1 MSDIFKLKVCIG
13 NANIELEGEG
23 NLVHTIFSEL
33 REDGLGKLSDSVPV
47 ELKNDV
53 SDKGI
58 GNNIPCEEKNNIETK
73 ETQIKE
79 AFKLPQINTIVIKNL
94 PKTEAEWIVVY
105 ALYVSEQGT
114 KIFSKEDLRQLY
126 QDSGRLDENRNK
138 NFSANIKKAIAAD
151 WFEIVNADTYSLLEA
166 GKKIAYEIIQRT
178 ASSDG
183 SKKAKKSTSSSKITY
198 TIVDLGLEE
207 EQRQEI
213 KQYLLS
219 FKDINNME
227 QVALIAYKLTQYGVT
242 EFNGDIIFTALRIAD
257 LPVSF
262 DLRAALK
269 NAKNLKNYFVSGT
282 ETGMYKLYHLG
293 EDHAKELEKG
303 RGAE

>member
-1 MSDIFKLKVCIG
+1 MSDVFKLKVCIG

-33 REDGLGKLSDSVPV
+33 REDGLGKLSDSVPA

-53 SDKGI
+53 PDKGI
-58 GNNIPCEEKNNIETK
+58 DNNIPCEKNSAETK
-73 ETQIKE
+73 EPQIKE
-79 AFKLPQINTIVIKNL
+79 ASKLPQINTIVIKNL

-105 ALYVSEQGT
+105 ALYVSEQGA
-114 KIFSKEDLRQLY
+114 KIFNKEDLCQLY
-126 QDSGRLDENRNK
+126 QESGRLDESRNK
-138 NFSANIKKAIAAD
+138 NFSTNLKKAIAAD
-151 WFEIVNADTYSLLEA
+151 WFTIVNDNTYSLSEA
-166 GKKIAYEIIQRT
+166 GKKIAYEIIQRP

-183 SKKAKKSTSSSKITY
+183 GKKAKKSPSSSKTTY
-198 TIVDLGLEE
+198 TIADLGLDE
-207 EQRQEI
+207 EQRQEL

-227 QVALIAYKLTQYGVT
+227 QVVLIAYKLTQYGIT
-242 EFNGDIIFTALRIAD
+242 EFNGDIVFTALRIAD
-257 LPVSF
+257 LPISF

-269 NAKNLKNYFVSGT
+269 NAKNQKNYFISGN

-303 RGAE
+303 RGTE

>member
-1 MSDIFKLKVCIG
+1 MSDVLKLKVCIG

-33 REDGLGKLSDSVPV
+33 REDGLGKLSNSVPV

-53 SDKGI
+53 SDKEI
-58 GNNIPCEEKNNIETK
+58 DNNIPCEEKNNIETK
-73 ETQIKE
+73 QPQIKE
-79 AFKLPQINTIVIKNL
+79 DSKLPQINTIVIKNL

-105 ALYVSEQGT
+105 ALYASEQGT
-114 KIFSKEDLRQLY
+114 KVFNKEDLRLLY
-126 QDSGRLDENRNK
+126 QNSGRWDENRNK
-138 NFSANIKKAIAAD
+138 NFSKNIKRAIAED
-151 WFEIVNADTYSLLEA
+151 WFTIVNEDTYSLLEA
-166 GKKIAYEIIQRT
+166 GKKIAYEIIQRP

-183 SKKAKKSTSSSKITY
+183 GKKAKKSTSSSKTTY
-198 TIVDLGLEE
+198 AIVDLGLDEK
-207 EQRQEI
+207 QRQEF

-242 EFNGDIIFTALRIAD
+242 EINADIVFTALRIAD
-257 LPVSF
+257 LSVSF

-269 NAKNLKNYFVSGT
+269 NAKNLKSYFISGN
-282 ETGMYKLYHLG
+282 ETGTYKLYHLG
-293 EDHAKELEKG
+293 EDHVKELEKG
-303 RGAE
+303 RGNE

>member
-47 ELKNDV
+47 EIKNDV
-53 SDKGI
+53 SDREI
-58 GNNIPCEEKNNIETK
+58 GNNILCEEKNNIEIK
-73 ETQIKE
+73 EPQIKE
-79 AFKLPQINTIVIKNL
+79 TSKLPQINTIVIKNL
-94 PKTEAEWIVVY
+94 PKTETEWIVVY

-114 KIFSKEDLRQLY
+114 KIFNKEDLRQLY

-138 NFSANIKKAIAAD
+138 NFSTNIKKAIAAD
-151 WFEIVNADTYSLLEA
+151 WFEIVNNDTYSLSET
-166 GKKIAYEIIQRT
+166 GKGIAYEIIQRT

-183 SKKAKKSTSSSKITY
+183 GKKARKLISSSKTAY

-207 EQRQEI
+207 EQRQEF

-219 FKDINNME
+219 FKGINNME
-227 QVALIAYKLTQYGVT
+227 HVVLIAYKLTQYGVA

-257 LPVSF
+257 LPTSF
-262 DLRAALK
+262 DLKAALN
-269 NAKNLKNYFVSGT
+269 NAKNLKNYFVSGK
-282 ETGMYKLYHLG
+282 EAGMYKLYHLG

-303 RGAE
+303 RGAA